1 MITLKRI
8 LITVIQVVDWKPDY
22 KKLGVNSVDSLNF
35 IFNKSG
41 NKKMREVGQ
50 IFVEAAR

>member
-35 IFNKSG
+35 FG
-41 NKKMREVGQ
+41 NNKMREVGQ